1 MFRHLLTH
9 ASEHPALAQ
18 GQAPPGLLSPREE
31 AILAGLTLLPRR
43 RKWLLGRWAAK
54 RLLDEVAAEGIDLA
68 SGLVC
73 DEDWR
78 RQLSILNDEA
88 GVPYVDREGQGRLP
102 LSLSISHRGDW
113 GLAAV
118 ARLPDATIGA
128 DLETVEPRDPALVR
142 QFFSDSEAK
151 RVAGSGAVDRT
162 VARIWSAKEAVL
174 KAMGIG
180 LRHDTRDI
188 VVGDEI
194 AALAGLADW
203 RTLDIQLAPA
213 LAARIAPRSLTVL
226 WRDLDAHVVTVALL
240 KQDSGA
246 IGPLCAK
253 ESSDGITP
261 RRP

>member
-1 MFRHLLTH
+1 MFRHVLAH
-9 ASEHPALAQ
+9 AGEYPALAK

-31 AILAGLTLLPRR
+31 AILAGLALLPRR

-54 RLLDEVAAEGIDLA
+54 RLLGELAAEDNDLV
-68 SGLVC
+68 SGFPGKPGSNQG
-73 DEDWR
+73 WR
-78 RQLSILNDEA
+78 GQFSILNDEL
-88 GVPYVDREGQGRLP
+88 GMPYVDRQGSRLP

-118 ARLPDATIGA
+118 ALSPGASIGA

-142 QFFSDSEAK
+142 QFFSESEAD
-151 RVAGSGAVDRT
+151 RVTGSCDADRA

-194 AALAGLADW
+194 AAPAGLAEAW
-203 RTLDIQLAPA
+203 RALDIRLAPV
-213 LAARIAPRSLTVL
+213 LAAHIAPRSLTLL

-240 KQDSGA
+240 M
-246 IGPLCAK
+246 
-253 ESSDGITP
+253 
-261 RRP
+261 